1 MLTQLC
7 PTFCNPMDYSSLVS
21 SVGFFQR
28 EYWRGLSLPANS
40 GDVGSIP
47 KLEEEMASHSSI
59 LA

>member
-1 MLTQLC
+1 MLKHSVVSNFLQS
-7 PTFCNPMDYSSLVS
+7 YSPL
-21 SVGFFQR
+21 SVGFFKR